1 MTCETRKRNNGFGG
15 CSGKYR
21 KLGKRSDGSDSGRNM
36 KPVKLPNSMWIMAV
50 MAKSNQRSRV
60 VLLPVKKVVFL
71 R

>member
-1 MTCETRKRNNGFGG
+1 
-15 CSGKYR
+15 
-21 KLGKRSDGSDSGRNM
+21 M

-50 MAKSNQRSRV
+50 RAKSNQRSRV